1 MPNEVLTKWDDL
13 SRAGYPTSFWR
24 EEFKKRFG
32 KTPNTLSLN
41 DGICVEYGKYCYN
54 IQGVPTYRN
63 RKTSKALKVG
73 AERIIEN
80 MSSDPATYNV
90 TLSTTMSQSCSVIV
104 TESSEFSFGN
114 SITLGSEA
122 LGLST
127 ELSTTFTVKNEIGS
141 ESSTSTEVNLSDTLT
156 ITVQP
161 QAKKVIKLMVEWT
174 ELEEEIEIPIDIDG
188 WVGGKYDKKVKDH
201 YYWYITVASA
211 VGSTPESKILGKVDA
226 SYNIKGFITVDDE
239 HVKCV

>member
-1 MPNEVLTKWDDL
+1 MTSEVLSTWDDL

-24 EEFKKRFG
+24 KAFDERFG

-54 IQGVPTYRN
+54 IQGFPTYRN
-63 RKTSKALKVG
+63 RSTSKAFKVG
-73 AERIIEN
+73 AERIVEN
-80 MSSDPATYNV
+80 TSSDTATYNV

-114 SITLGSEA
+114 SITIGAEA
-122 LGLST
+122 LGLSSEIT
-127 ELSTTFTVKNEIGS
+127 TTFTVKNEIGS
-141 ESSTSTEVNLSDTLT
+141 ESSTSTEVNLSDTVT

-174 ELEEEIEIPIDIDG
+174 ELEEEIEIPIEIDG

-201 YYWYITVASA
+201 YYWYITVDSA

-226 SYNIKGFITVDDE
+226 SYNIKGYITVDD
-239 HVKCV
+239 H